1 MNGVSGG
8 GTIRHDFLRQ
18 IDDEENFTSN
28 EKPRKNILCFLF
40 TTTTTTTTKKKEG
53 NSTNDG

>member
-28 EKPRKNILCFLF
+28 EKPRKNSF
-40 TTTTTTTTKKKEG
+40 TFSFRLGKIAN
-53 NSTNDG
+53 NS